1 LVKEKVIYIVISIDM
16 NRPASPHPIKL
27 KTILEDYE
35 SKTFQT
41 STQNYQYEKL
51 ISELEE
57 IKNDIKEIKNKLK

>member
-1 LVKEKVIYIVISIDM
+1 M

-35 SKTFQT
+35 AKTFQT